1 MNINKF
7 YKDAKDSGIEVSE
20 VWFTKSTQFDIS
32 LFRGE
37 IDNYTSS
44 TCGKILARG
53 IYNGKL
59 GYCSTE
65 KFDRTTFPFIIKTIK
80 DSSSLIEKKE
90 EPIIFR
96 GSPKYYKKNTFSESL
111 ENVPAT
117 EKINILHLLEDYCK
131 SLDNRVTDVEV
142 SYGETS
148 GETLFSNSYG
158 LKLKSKKNYFTI
170 FCSVI
175 VKDGD
180 ETKMNYD
187 VFFDNDFSKFEY
199 KTFAKGI
206 VDNTLSLLHG
216 ENVKNGTY
224 KVVLNNESV
233 SNLLNAFLSN
243 ASAEKVQ
250 KHSSKFEGKLNTQIA
265 SKKLTI
271 YEKPLLDNIFRSY
284 FDDEGVAKKNKTV
297 VDKGILKTYF
307 YNLETAAKDNIESTG
322 NGARTGSKI
331 VVDFSNL
338 VIKPGKQTEDQ
349 LFETIKNG
357 LYITELS
364 GLHAGLNAESGD
376 FSLESK
382 GYLVKDGKK
391 DKALGLFVLSGNIF
405 TLFNDIIAI
414 GNNSKLLI
422 DSNVVPSIAFK
433 NLKYSAE

>member
-96 GSPKYYKKNTFSESL
+96 GSQKYYKKNTFSESL

-117 EKINILHLLEDYCK
+117 EKVNILHLLEDYCK

-199 KTFAKGI
+199 KAFAKSI

-250 KHSSKFEGKLNTQIA
+250 KHSSKFEGKLDTQIA

-271 YEKPLLDNIFRSY
+271 YEKPLLDNVFRSY

-307 YNLETAAKDNIESTG
+307 YNLETAAKDNVESTG

>member
-1 MNINKF
+1 M
-7 YKDAKDSGIEVSE
+7 E
-20 VWFTKSTQFDIS
+20 
-32 LFRGE
+32 
-37 IDNYTSS
+37 
-44 TCGKILARG
+44 
-53 IYNGKL
+53 
-59 GYCSTE
+59 
-65 KFDRTTFPFIIKTIK
+65 
-80 DSSSLIEKKE
+80 LI
-90 EPIIFR
+90 
-96 GSPKYYKKNTFSESL
+96 
-111 ENVPAT
+111 
-117 EKINILHLLEDYCK
+117 
-131 SLDNRVTDVEV
+131 
-142 SYGETS
+142 
-148 GETLFSNSYG
+148 
-158 LKLKSKKNYFTI
+158 
-170 FCSVI
+170 
-175 VKDGD
+175 
-180 ETKMNYD
+180 
-187 VFFDNDFSKFEY
+187 
-199 KTFAKGI
+199 
-206 VDNTLSLLHG
+206 
-216 ENVKNGTY
+216 
-224 KVVLNNESV
+224 
-233 SNLLNAFLSN
+233 NAFLSN